1 MGEAIRL
8 ANQLGVNVIWEI
20 VQERATLL
28 RARLAEIPKVTVT
41 DVGKVKSGIVSFISA
56 AKSPEEIAR
65 HLRARRIN
73 VTTSSVASTRFDM
86 EDRGLDKV
94 VRASVHYLTTDEEIE
109 LLVSAVRELG

>member
-1 MGEAIRL
+1 
-8 ANQLGVNVIWEI
+8 
-20 VQERATLL
+20 L